1 MTTPELSLGEVER
14 GFAPSVTNNIPKSV
28 FDTTK
33 NDYSTPTLLLGS
45 TPGLFD
51 SVNKKFPEIFNLYL
65 KQKSIDWPHD
75 EFGMANCNVEFKTA
89 SKAVADVMIY
99 TLAWQ
104 WESDSMAA
112 RSVAPLIACFN
123 PGSELWAAYSK
134 IGENE
139 VLHAL
144 AYSEIV
150 RLSFDNPE
158 EVLGEILE
166 RKEAFAR
173 MDAVSQVFGHAYKVG
188 HEFALGL
195 RQNDQETYN
204 AAFMLIVAFL
214 VMERIQFMSSFAVTF
229 AVAESGQFIPIGK
242 TVQKIAADELEI
254 HVQTARAV
262 LAHEIT
268 TERGKTAR
276 RQCDALI
283 RQLIKDVLNSE
294 TTWST
299 FLLSEGRELPGVTLE
314 RLLKWVNLG
323 GTDVC
328 VFFGIDIE
336 ELGYEA
342 VYKNPLKFLEKWVD
356 ISATQAA
363 PQEQDNGQYKTNI
376 ISRDDDGV
384 VFDVEF

>member
-1 MTTPELSLGEVER
+1 MTTPELSLDEVER
-14 GFAPSVTNNIPKSV
+14 GFAPSLNIPKEV
-28 FDTTK
+28 FDITK
-33 NDYSTPTLLLGS
+33 TDYENPSLLLGS
-45 TPGLFD
+45 PPGLFD
-51 SVNKKFPEIFNLYL
+51 SVNKKFPKIFELYL

-75 EFGMANCNVEFKTA
+75 EFGMASCNVEFKTA
-89 SKAVADVMIY
+89 QKAVADAMIY

-112 RSVAPLIACFN
+112 RAVAPIMACFN
-123 PGSELWAAYSK
+123 PASELWAAYSRV
-134 IGENE
+134 GENE

-173 MDAVSQVFGHAYKVG
+173 MDSVSQVFGHAYKVG

-195 RQNDQETYN
+195 RENDQETYN
-204 AAFMLIVAFL
+204 AAFMMVVALL
-214 VMERIQFMSSFAVTF
+214 VMERIQFLSSFAVTF
-229 AVAESGQFIPIGK
+229 AVAESGQFVPIGK
-242 TVQKIAADELEI
+242 TVQKIAQDELEV
-254 HVQTARAV
+254 HVKLAREV

-268 TERGKTAR
+268 TPRGKLAR
-276 RQCDALI
+276 QQCDGLI
-283 RQLIKDVLNSE
+283 RQLIKDVLGSE

-299 FLLSEGRELPGVTLE
+299 FLLGDGVRELPGVTLE
-314 RLLKWVNLG
+314 RLLKWVMLG

-328 VFFGIDIE
+328 LFFGIDIE

-342 VYKNPLKFLEKWVD
+342 VYKNPLKFLEKWID

-363 PQEQDNGQYKTNI
+363 PQEQDNGQYKTNL
-376 ISRDDDGV
+376 ISRDDEGV
-384 VFDVEF
+384 VFDTEF